1 MYILTKWWTYNYA
14 CSITRLLQGQMQW
27 YILNINCV
35 VIYNWGKNTQIT
47 QALKH
52 CQHATLYCIV
62 PHASFD
68 STMQTGTHALLF
80 LHTCKHEHV
89 WWPLWIWKWQ
99 TNPLVSIFISAL
111 LYLILLHTKTT
122 SHICLFKTTL
132 IKNVKR
138 KKCRPHIW
146 RNLIKS
152 QDYMSAFPKHVL
164 LLISTNSLHNRT
176 PLSSGNE
183 WHQLITHWYKWLKIL
198 YGKTKQPNTV
208 CLWKQ

>member
-1 MYILTKWWTYNYA
+1 M
-14 CSITRLLQGQMQW
+14 
-27 YILNINCV
+27 
-35 VIYNWGKNTQIT
+35 QIT
-47 QALKH
+47 QALKR

-62 PHASFD
+62 LYHTPALAQRCRLARMHCYSC
-68 STMQTGTHALLF
+68 THVSMS
-80 LHTCKHEHV
+80 EHV
-89 WWPLWIWKWQ
+89 CWPLWIWKWQ
-99 TNPLVSIFISAL
+99 TNSLVFLFISAL

-138 KKCRPHIW
+138 KKFRPHIW